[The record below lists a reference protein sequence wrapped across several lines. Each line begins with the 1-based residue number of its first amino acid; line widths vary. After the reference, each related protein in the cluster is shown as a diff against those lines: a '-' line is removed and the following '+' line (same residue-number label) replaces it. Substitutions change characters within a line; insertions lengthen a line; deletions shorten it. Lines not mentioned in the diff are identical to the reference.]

1 MNFDWCE
8 YLNIARE
15 LAGQATASSSAEAK
29 KRSAISR
36 AYYAAFCSARNYL
49 RDKDLDQDIRAGG
62 DVHGYVRKQ
71 FKISKNK
78 VRREIGEDLARLIAK
93 RNLADYEDDMV
104 ALRDLDGETYLAL
117 NLSQEV
123 ISDLSRL

>member
-1 MNFDWCE
+1 MDGRPHGRPF
-8 YLNIARE
+8 
-15 LAGQATASSSAEAK
+15 SAEAK

-49 RDKDLDQDIRAGG
+49 RDKEHDQDIRAGG

-71 FKISKNK
+71 FKTSEDE
-78 VRREIGEDLARLIAK
+78 VAREVGEDLARLVAK

-117 NLSQEV
+117 NWSQEV
-123 ISDLSRL
+123 ISDLAQL